1 MAARGLEPSCPREG
15 PGLVVAMVGAVPA
28 PQALS
33 PPLVLRE
40 MARSPEERGQ
50 RIMHV
55 FALPATNMSIF
66 TYKALLW
73 LLEKRQ

>member
-15 PGLVVAMVGAVPA
+15 PGLGWPRWELCR
-28 PQALS
+28 PPKRLALL
-33 PPLVLRE
+33 LVLRE